1 MTALLTRII
10 PCEITQWVKPHHFV
24 LLKICTG
31 VYGFIRA
38 ELEDTNIFTFSMIG
52 QAVLLLLLFEVQD
65 SILSPACI
73 LYALW
78 RSGQEKKDMSIELNY
93 SYNGKGMIL

>member
-10 PCEITQWVKPHHFV
+10 PCQFTQWVKPHLFV

-31 VYGFIRA
+31 VYGFIGTERD
-38 ELEDTNIFTFSMIG
+38 DTNIFSFSMIG
-52 QAVLLLLLFEVQD
+52 QAVLLLLPFEVQG

-73 LYALW
+73 LYAL
-78 RSGQEKKDMSIELNY
+78 
-93 SYNGKGMIL
+93 